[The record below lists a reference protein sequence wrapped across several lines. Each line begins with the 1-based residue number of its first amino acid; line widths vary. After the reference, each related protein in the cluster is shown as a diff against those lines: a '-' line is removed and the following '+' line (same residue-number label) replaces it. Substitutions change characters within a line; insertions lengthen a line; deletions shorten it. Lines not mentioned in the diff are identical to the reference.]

1 MKAIITGA
9 GSGIGREVVSM
20 LVGMG
25 YEVWALGR
33 RQEALVETAHLSGS
47 PDQVHVLSADV
58 ASAESMKNALGN
70 LSFDV
75 LVASAGICKQAS
87 LDDPNADEVWREVM
101 STNVDGVWNT
111 FRSARLNDN
120 GRAVVVSSG
129 LGKNAR
135 AHYTAYTASKHAVLG
150 MTKCFALELA
160 ERGIRVNAV
169 CPGWVDTTMSRG
181 DLVRTAQEN
190 GTTPEAE
197 YAAAVEPI
205 ALKRFVMPAE
215 VSQLIGFLVSD
226 ASSAITGQSYNI
238 SCGEFFG

>member
-1 MKAIITGA
+1 MRAVVTGA
-9 GSGIGREVVSM
+9 GSGIGRDVVSL

-33 RQEALVETAHLSGS
+33 RQEALLETAHLSGA
-47 PDQVHVLSADV
+47 PDKVHVLSVDV

-75 LVASAGICKQAS
+75 LVANAGICKQAS
-87 LDDPNADEVWREVM
+87 LDDPNADAVWREVM
-101 STNVDGVWNT
+101 SINVDGVWNT
-111 FRSARLNDN
+111 FRSARLNDH

-135 AHYTAYTASKHAVLG
+135 AHYTAYAASKHAVLG

-160 ERGIRVNAV
+160 GRGIRVNAV
-169 CPGWVDTTMSRG
+169 CPGWVDTSMSRA

-197 YAAAVEPI
+197 YAAAIEPI
-205 ALKRFVMPAE
+205 ALKRFVMPDE
-215 VSQLIGFLVSD
+215 VAQLIGFLVSD

>member
-1 MKAIITGA
+1 MKALVTGA
-9 GSGIGREVVSM
+9 GSGIGRDVVSM

-33 RQEALVETAHLSGS
+33 RQEALLETAQLTSS
-47 PDQVHVLSADV
+47 PDQVHVLSVDV
-58 ASAESMKNALGN
+58 ASAQSMKDALGN
-70 LSFDV
+70 LRFDV
-75 LVASAGICKQAS
+75 LVANAGVCKQAS

-101 STNVDGVWNT
+101 SINVDGVWNT

-160 ERGIRVNAV
+160 GRGIRVNAV
-169 CPGWVDTTMSRG
+169 CPGWVDTSMSRA
-181 DLVRTAQEN
+181 DLLRTAQEN

-197 YAAAVEPI
+197 YAAAIEPI
-205 ALKRFVMPAE
+205 ALKRFVMPDE
-215 VSQLIGFLVSD
+215 VAQLIGFLVSD

>member
-1 MKAIITGA
+1 MKALVTGA
-9 GSGIGREVVSM
+9 GSGIGREAVSM
-20 LVGMG
+20 LVDLG

-33 RQEALVETAHLSGS
+33 REEPLRETAHLSGS
-47 PDQVHVLSADV
+47 PDHVHVLSVDV
-58 ASAESMKNALGN
+58 ASSESMKNALGD

-75 LVASAGICKQAS
+75 LVANAGVCKQAG
-87 LDDPNADEVWREVM
+87 LDDPNADEVWHQVM

-135 AHYTAYTASKHAVLG
+135 ANYTAYTASKHAVLG

-160 ERGIRVNAV
+160 VRGIRVNAV
-169 CPGWVDTTMSRG
+169 CPGWVDTSMSRG

-190 GTTPEAE
+190 GTTPDAE
-197 YAAAVEPI
+197 YAVAIEPI

-215 VSQLIGFLVSD
+215 VSSLIGFLISD